1 MPVKTIERT
10 QDFWL
15 TPRDIYDY
23 LDQYVIGQERAKR
36 VISIAAYNHFKR
48 VSANREATR
57 KGYQLPLLKKSNIL
71 MIGPTGC
78 GKTHIA
84 RNLAQIMDVPF
95 VVVDATEYTEAG
107 YYGKDVEVMLGEL
120 LYSADMDVEVA
131 ERGIV
136 FVDEIDKIARR
147 YNGMKDGSGGR
158 DIRGEGVQQALLKL
172 LEGSKIFVPY
182 NITQHWN
189 KHDFVQMDSGNILF
203 ICAGTFTDIYRGGR
217 TRSAGFKRKEKADE
231 ARPIEDRVTVEDLQ
245 RYGMLAEFIGRIPV
259 IVELSELSDDEMM
272 RIVTEPPDAI
282 LKEYKQLLAMDRIE
296 LELSESAIREIV
308 REAKRRKLGA
318 RGLRTIFEEVM
329 QDIMFE
335 APELAGKRVVI
346 SASDVR
352 KKLGR
357 ESA

>member
-1 MPVKTIERT
+1 MPTRILERE
-10 QDFWL
+10 FWL
-15 TPRDIYDY
+15 TPRDIYEY

-36 VISIAAYNHFKR
+36 IVSIAAYNHFKR
-48 VSANREATR
+48 VYANQNQAQYRYR
-57 KGYQLPLLKKSNIL
+57 QPLLKKSNIL

-84 RNLAQIMDVPF
+84 RNLAEVLNVPF

-107 YYGKDVEVMLGEL
+107 YYGKDVEVMIGEL
-120 LYSADMDVEVA
+120 LYSADMDVEKA

-136 FVDEIDKIARR
+136 FIDEIDKIARR
-147 YNGMKDGSGGR
+147 YNGMKDGSSGR

-189 KHDFVQMDSGNILF
+189 KHDFVQMDTANILF
-203 ICAGTFTDIYRGGR
+203 ICAGTFTDIYRGGKSR
-217 TRSAGFKRKEKADE
+217 PAGFKRKSSSKEEVK
-231 ARPIEDRVTVEDLQ
+231 PIEERITIEDLM
-245 RYGMLAEFIGRIPV
+245 RYGMLAEFLGRIPV
-259 IVELSELSDDEMM
+259 VVELDELTDDELM
-272 RIVTEPPDAI
+272 RIVTDPPDSI
-282 LKEYKQLLAMDRIE
+282 LREYQALLSLDGIE

-308 REAKRRKLGA
+308 GEAKRRGLGA

-329 QDIMFE
+329 QDIMFV
-335 APELAGKRVVI
+335 APEMAGKRVVLN
-346 SASDVR
+346 AQDVR

-357 ESA
+357 S